1 MAFAREHNPDLIIL
15 DLMLPELSGLELCSR
30 LRGESETPV
39 IMLTARSTENDKVI
53 GLTAGADDYITKPF
67 SPRELAARV
76 RAVMRRETQTGSSR
90 RRHFRFDG
98 LELDVLARTV
108 TLDGREARLT
118 PTEFAIL
125 EALCRNA
132 GLAVSRSRLIESA
145 FGVDFDGSE
154 RTIDAHVVNLRK
166 KMESQRH
173 RRLIETVTGVGY
185 KFVGRTAP

>member
-1 MAFAREHNPDLIIL
+1 
-15 DLMLPELSGLELCSR
+15 MLPELSGLELCNR

-76 RAVMRRETQTGSSR
+76 RAVMRRETQTGSRR

-98 LELDVLARTV
+98 LELDVLARSV

-166 KMESQRH
+166 KIESARH
-173 RRLIETVTGVGY
+173 RHFIETVTGVGY